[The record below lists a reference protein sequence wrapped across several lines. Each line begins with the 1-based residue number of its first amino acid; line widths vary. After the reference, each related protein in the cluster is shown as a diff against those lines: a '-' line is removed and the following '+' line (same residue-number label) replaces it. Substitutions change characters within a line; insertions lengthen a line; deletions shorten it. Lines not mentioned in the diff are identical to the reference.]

1 MSDLFRFLIKLN
13 QLFIN
18 EETDVRLTNG
28 PMQIDPTDLEG
39 DFDLVVNAGMGAG
52 AKQQNVQ
59 NMQILQGLMTQL
71 YQLGFVGPEQAY
83 NFAKRY
89 IEEIGFKNVDDFVMN
104 PQEVQAKQAQQQ
116 PQDSMSESM
125 RAAVT
130 DAPWQVQMQW
140 WAKQGFQ
147 VTPDMFTE
155 KVATDALK
163 TAVDAHAKADATRGS
178 MNGAGA
184 GIGAQTAGTG
194 RSAGAKMSGIPQ
206 TNTGRYQSGNT
217 QQAGTANTSN
227 SIAGQSSG
235 LPSGGYWMQ

>member
-1 MSDLFRFLIKLN
+1 
-13 QLFIN
+13 
-18 EETDVRLTNG
+18 
-28 PMQIDPTDLEG
+28 
-39 DFDLVVNAGMGAG
+39 
-52 AKQQNVQ
+52 
-59 NMQILQGLMTQL
+59 
-71 YQLGFVGPEQAY
+71 
-83 NFAKRY
+83 
-89 IEEIGFKNVDDFVMN
+89 MN
-104 PQEVQAKQAQQQ
+104 PQQAQQQ
-116 PQDSMSESM
+116 KSQNEQKQDSMSESM
-125 RAAVT
+125 RAAIT

-184 GIGAQTAGTG
+184 GIGAQTAGAG

-206 TNTGRYQSGNT
+206 TDTGRYQGGNT

-227 SIAGQSSG
+227 STAGQSSG
-235 LPSGGYWMQ
+235 LPSGGNWMQ

>member
-1 MSDLFRFLIKLN
+1 
-13 QLFIN
+13 
-18 EETDVRLTNG
+18 
-28 PMQIDPTDLEG
+28 
-39 DFDLVVNAGMGAG
+39 MGAG
-52 AKQQNVQ
+52 AKQQNIQ

-147 VTPDMFTE
+147 VTPEMFTE
-155 KVATDALK
+155 QAVQKSLE
-163 TAVDAHAKADATRGS
+163 TAVDAHAKADATRGNT
-178 MNGAGA
+178 NGPAGITSQAAGA
-184 GIGAQTAGTG
+184 GREHGAGVPRVSQAEAGQNP
-194 RSAGAKMSGIPQ
+194 AGNAP
-206 TNTGRYQSGNT
+206 TD
-217 QQAGTANTSN
+217 GTADNGSG
-227 SIAGQSSG
+227 IAGQSDG
-235 LPSGGYWMQ
+235 LQGGGAGMPIS